1 MPQLG
6 KKIEKLGTLLET
18 VKGLVFTKVRMQE
31 ILGLKFLHQLAG
43 SLQVMVLVE

>member
-6 KKIEKLGTLLET
+6 KKIEKLGTLLEA

-31 ILGLKFLHQLAG
+31 ILGLKFLRQLVG
-43 SLQVMVLVE
+43 SQQVMVLVE